1 MYNPK
6 FQIFRGD
13 DDQYYFRLIALNGEI
28 ILHSEG
34 YVGKAGCKN
43 GIASVKE
50 NTLINARYRRK
61 TSADGQHYFNLVA
74 ANGEELGTSEM
85 YSTADARDNGIV
97 AVKRTAPLAHVED
110 TTRPAD
116 QEG

>member
-6 FQIFRGD
+6 FQIYRGD
-13 DDQYYFRLIALNGEI
+13 NDRYYFRLMALNGKI
-28 ILHSEG
+28 ILSSEG
-34 YVGKAGCKN
+34 YVGKAGCEN

-50 NTLINARYRRK
+50 NTLIDARYRRK

-74 ANGEELGTSEM
+74 ANGEVIGTSETYDTTLGM
-85 YSTADARDNGIV
+85 EAGI
-97 AVKRTAPLAHVED
+97 ATVKRTALLVQVED
-110 TTRPAD
+110 ATRPAD